1 MSVEPGGLNATHD
14 PALKSHVAAA
24 NAEGADF
31 PIQNLPHGVFSR
43 GSAEPPRGAVAI
55 GDQLLDMRA
64 LVESGLLQA
73 AQEAA
78 AAAAGPELN
87 RLMAMPAA
95 ALSTLRAE
103 LQRLLAADF
112 TARERISACLIPLDQ
127 VRMHLPAQIGAF
139 TDYMTSAPHIAAARP
154 AKPEGRLPPCF
165 WSLPIAYNSRAS
177 SITPSGR
184 GVERPWGQYAADGE
198 VRFGPSTA
206 LDYELE
212 FGCFV
217 GAGNALGAPVPLRE
231 ARRHIFGY
239 CLVNDWSARDFQMW
253 ESVLG
258 PFQAKS
264 FRTSISPWV
273 VTAEAMAPFR
283 KALPARPEGVGP
295 PPPHLHSAQHDADG
309 GLSVAF
315 MAEIRTAQMRETGAP
330 PQVITRTAFD
340 AGAWSFEQMLTHHA
354 IGGCNLRPGDLLGS
368 GTLSGV
374 ELESAACM
382 AEMTGGRVPVR
393 LENGEERLWLHDGD
407 EIIFRARA
415 EHPAYVGIGFG
426 TCCGRILPAA
436 PFQP

>member
-1 MSVEPGGLNATHD
+1 MSVESGLNATHD

-31 PIQNLPHGVFSR
+31 PIQNLPHGVFRR
-43 GSAEPPRGAVAI
+43 GDMPPRGAVAI

-64 LVESGLLQA
+64 LMESGLLQG
-73 AQEAA
+73 AQETAA
-78 AAAAGPELN
+78 AAAEPELN
-87 RLMAMPAA
+87 RLMAMPAN
-95 ALSTLRAE
+95 ALSALRAE
-103 LQRLLAADF
+103 LQRLLAAGSP
-112 TARERISACLIPLDQ
+112 AREGVSACLIPLDQ
-127 VRMHLPAQIGAF
+127 VRMELPAQIGAF

-184 GVERPWGQYAADGE
+184 DVERPWGQYAAEGE
-198 VRFGPSTA
+198 VQFGPSVA

-217 GAGNALGAPVPLRE
+217 GEGNALGAPIPLGE

-273 VTAEAMAPFR
+273 VTAEAIAPFR
-283 KALPARPEGVGP
+283 KPLPARPEGVGP
-295 PPPHLHSAQHDADG
+295 PPPHLYNAQHDADG
-309 GLSVAF
+309 GLA
-315 MAEIRTAQMRETGAP
+315 IGITAAIHTARMRKTGAP

-368 GTLSGV
+368 GTLSG
-374 ELESAACM
+374 EALESAACM

-393 LENGEERLWLHDGD
+393 LDDGEERLWLHDDD

-415 EHPAYVGIGFG
+415 ERPGYVGIGFG
-426 TCCGRILPAA
+426 TCTARILPAV